1 MPDLN
6 VMGLVTMSDTRED
19 GASCV
24 QSFSFFSTKSVE
36 ELEEKRAL
44 NWQKKGQS
52 RDGEK
57 KTTKR
62 V

>member
-36 ELEEKRAL
+36 ELEKKRAL
-44 NWQKKGQS
+44 N
-52 RDGEK
+52 
-57 KTTKR
+57 
-62 V
+62 